1 MASSCLQ
8 ICALLLALAGFT
20 TLLVTTVSSTWKALD
35 TETELVTADWVS
47 EGLWMDCAA
56 TAVGS
61 KQCKR
66 FLYMLSSDLIGATL
80 PNNYWKVS
88 SIHGSVITTSTLF
101 ENLWKSCAEDS
112 TGVSNCR
119 DFDSMLALPAHI
131 QACRALMIT
140 SILLGFLAAVLTLLG
155 MKCTNIGLS
164 DEDGKMK
171 FAVTG
176 GFLFVLAGLCS
187 MVAISWY
194 AAMVTAQFF
203 NQHYAG
209 TKYELGEALYLGWAG
224 SVLYILGGI
233 LLTCSCRGK
242 ENQNYSPKKY
252 TYSAAQAASQRSPE
266 QPAAMGRCVTVFSSR
281 SSPGNV
287 IHQH

>member
-20 TLLVTTVSSTWKALD
+20 TLVVTTMSSRWKVLD
-35 TETELVTADWVS
+35 TTAELVTAGWVS

-61 KQCKR
+61 VECKKI
-66 FLYMLSSDLIGATL
+66 LYMLHSD
-80 PNNYWKVS
+80 PHV
-88 SIHGSVITTSTLF
+88 
-101 ENLWKSCAEDS
+101 
-112 TGVSNCR
+112 
-119 DFDSMLALPAHI
+119 

-140 SILLGFLAAVLTLLG
+140 SILLGFLAAVLSLLG

-171 FAVTG
+171 FTVTG
-176 GFLFVLAGLCS
+176 GFLFILAGLCS

-203 NQHYAG
+203 NQLYAG
-209 TKYELGEALYLGWAG
+209 TKYELGEGLYLGWAG

-242 ENQNYSPKKY
+242 EKPNY
-252 TYSAAQAASQRSPE
+252 
-266 QPAAMGRCVTVFSSR
+266 
-281 SSPGNV
+281 
-287 IHQH
+287 